1 MQDRARR
8 TEIGKMLIDVAK
20 YVFTLIV
27 IGGLFSE
34 RLNIGAI
41 TMGVLLATGI
51 ATIGFLA
58 IPPEE

>member
-1 MQDRARR
+1 
-8 TEIGKMLIDVAK
+8 MLIDVAK